1 LKEQD
6 NYRPEHSQEDQEK
19 NNVRSESQGTTTS
32 AFSSEAIAEE
42 PDSSNFDYPM
52 TMPGAETN
60 AAYNSKADNA
70 GDAVNAEQVATVSRA
85 NDQEEVEPDQS
96 LAMSNYRTTGNPS
109 PEDELPS
116 DTIS

>member
-1 LKEQD
+1 
-6 NYRPEHSQEDQEK
+6 
-19 NNVRSESQGTTTS
+19 
-32 AFSSEAIAEE
+32 
-42 PDSSNFDYPM
+42 M

-70 GDAVNAEQVATVSRA
+70 GDAVNAEQVATVSMA